1 MSIFKS
7 ENVDVVSFFSN
18 KGILTAEMA
27 DRAAAFVADYTADLS
42 DMDTTTVVLLSEKAG
57 EILAEFHAR
66 ESSAFLD
73 WCYLNGLILVS
84 EIASFVNAVNK
95 GRANGIA
102 KRVVERKNLKEFS
115 FVGMQYYANS
125 AHNILNE
132 VMYNSTDWKIVRLLS
147 IENVDCEISETEITK
162 QGISVERIR
171 ERSRF
176 LINGEYVVENSP
188 ITRMIAADFLK
199 CENSLIGI
207 SPTGRVTIPRI
218 QETFENLKGEKK
230 RRTVAVEPTFSFMRI
245 SYTIVANNFFSLELG
260 PMSVKFQPLAAET
273 QQALLSSGNR
283 DNFDEFQ
290 FIADSPEFSEQE
302 KKISESLF
310 LTTEKNLADVI
321 IGNSADIK
329 LSGVLL
335 RDWFETFCGVANT
348 RPHYDHFRKMVRNFR
363 KHVKRIHS
371 QIEVK
376 DSVPAIGKPVEMGVG
391 FNREILRAEFAE
403 ACRPR
408 VKVPY
413 CRFGSQWASTETI
426 ELNNGTELK
435 GWIFEKGGDN
445 GAPGFKTELM
455 MVGGDGI

>member
-1 MSIFKS
+1 MSLESK
-7 ENVDVVSFFSN
+7 NVDVVSFFSN

-27 DRAAAFVADYTADLS
+27 ERAAAFVADYTADVS
-42 DMDTTTVVLLSEKAG
+42 DIDMTAVVLLSEKTG

-102 KRVVERKNLKEFS
+102 KRAVERKNLKEFS
-115 FVGMQYYANS
+115 FMGMQYYANS

-132 VMYNSTDWKIVRLLS
+132 VMYNSTEWKIVRLLS
-147 IENVDCEISETEITK
+147 IENIDCDIATSKINQK
-162 QGISVERIR
+162 GIAIEQIR

-176 LINGEYVVENSP
+176 LINGEYVVENYP
-188 ITRMIAADFLK
+188 VTRMIAADFLK

-207 SPTGRVTIPRI
+207 SPTGRITIPRI

-245 SYTIVANNFFSLELG
+245 SYTIVANNFFPLELG
-260 PMSVKFQPLAAET
+260 PMSVKFEPLAAET

-310 LTTEKNLADVI
+310 LATEKNLADVI
-321 IGNSADIK
+321 IESGNRVK
-329 LSGVLL
+329 LSTVLL
-335 RDWFETFCGVANT
+335 REWFETFCAVANT
-348 RPHYDHFRKMVRNFR
+348 RPHFGHFKNMVTNFR
-363 KHVKRIHS
+363 KHVRRVHGKM
-371 QIEVK
+371 EPK
-376 DSVPAIGKPVEMGVG
+376 DKIPTIGKPAEMGVG

-413 CRFGSQWASTETI
+413 CRFGSKWASTETI

-435 GWIFEKGGDN
+435 GWIFQNGGDN